1 MFKRVLIANRGEI
14 AVRIIRA
21 CRELGIETVAVYST
35 ADSESIHTKIADEKI
50 CIGPP
55 QVGKSYLNIAN
66 IISAAKITGS
76 DAVHPGYGFLAENS
90 NFAKE
95 CEKNEIAFIGP
106 RYDLMDIAGN
116 KFRAIEVMKENK
128 IPVIPGYEKG
138 LDDLRYAAKIAR
150 KIGYPVIIKASFG
163 GGGKGMRIAADDND
177 LKTLLPLAKSEAKNA
192 FGNDHVYIE
201 KYIRNPRHIEFQ
213 VIADNHGNIFSPG
226 LRECSIQ
233 RRHQKVIEE
242 APAINI
248 SRKTI
253 ELMEAT
259 VLRAAKALRYQN
271 LGTFEFLLDANE
283 NFYFIEINTRLQVE
297 HPVTEMTTGIDIV
310 KEQIKIS
317 NGNDISKLK
326 KEFFLSRTNSNGQY
340 AYGHAIEFR
349 INAEDPENDF
359 YPSPGKIDYIHF
371 PGGPGIRFDTFIQTG
386 SIILP
391 YYDSLIGKLIIWG
404 RDRNESLDRSF
415 GALTEFDIKGIKTT
429 IPFHLKI
436 LGNKNF
442 TEGNFST
449 SFIED
454 ENIL

>member
-35 ADSESIHTKIADEKI
+35 ADSESMHTEIADIKI

-55 QVGKSYLNIAN
+55 QVTKSYLNISN
-66 IISAAKITGS
+66 IISAAKITKS
-76 DAVHPGYGFLAENS
+76 DAIHPGYGFLAENS
-90 NFAKE
+90 LFAKE
-95 CEKNEIAFIGP
+95 CEKNEIIFIGP
-106 RYDLMDIAGN
+106 GYELMDIAGN
-116 KFRAIEVMKENK
+116 KSMAIEVMKKNK
-128 IPVIPGYEKG
+128 IPVIPGYDKG
-138 LDDLRYAAKIAR
+138 LDDPGFAVRTAR

-163 GGGKGMRIAADDND
+163 GGGKGMRIAADDKD
-177 LKTLLPLAKSEAKNA
+177 IKTLLPLAKSEAKNA
-192 FGNDHVYIE
+192 FGNDHVYLE
-201 KYIRNPRHIEFQ
+201 KYILHPRHIEFQ
-213 VIADNHGNIFSPG
+213 IIADNHGNVFSPG

-242 APAINI
+242 APPVNI
-248 SRKTI
+248 SRKTV

-259 VLRAAKALRYQN
+259 VLKAAKVLNYQN
-271 LGTFEFLLDANE
+271 LGTFEFLLDSKE

-297 HPVTEMTTGIDIV
+297 HPVTEMTTGIDLV

-317 NGNDISKLK
+317 SGNDISDIRKNYFSVK
-326 KEFFLSRTNSNGQY
+326 TNPDRQHAS
-340 AYGHAIEFR
+340 GHAIEFR

-359 YPSPGKIDYIHF
+359 MPSPGKIDYIHL
-371 PGGPGIRFDTFIQTG
+371 PGGPGVRFDTFIQCG
-386 SIILP
+386 STILP

-404 RDRNESLDRSF
+404 RDRNESLNRAL
-415 GALTEFDIKGIKTT
+415 GALKEFKIEGIKTT

-442 TEGNFST
+442 NEGNFST
-449 SFIED
+449 SFISD

>member
-35 ADSESIHTKIADEKI
+35 ADSESIHTKISDKKI

-55 QVGKSYLNIAN
+55 QVSKSYLNIAN

-76 DAVHPGYGFLAENS
+76 DAIHPGYGFLAENS
-90 NFAKE
+90 LFAKE
-95 CEKNEIAFIGP
+95 CGKNEIVFIGP
-106 RYDLMDIAGN
+106 GYNLMDIAGN
-116 KFRAIEVMKENK
+116 KSKAIALMKENK
-128 IPVIPGYEKG
+128 IPVIPGHEKR
-138 LDDLRYAAKIAR
+138 LDDLRYTVKIAK

-163 GGGKGMRIAADDND
+163 GGGKGMRIASDDND
-177 LKTLLPLAKSEAKNA
+177 LKTLLPLARSEAKNA

-201 KYIRNPRHIEFQ
+201 KYIKNPRHIEFQ
-213 VIADNHGNIFSPG
+213 IIADNYGNIFSPG
-226 LRECSIQ
+226 FRECSIQ

-253 ELMEAT
+253 ELMETT
-259 VLRAAKALRYQN
+259 VLKASRILKYQN
-271 LGTFEFLLDANE
+271 LGTFEFLLDSNE

-317 NGNDISKLK
+317 SGNDILDLK
-326 KEFFLSRTNSNGQY
+326 KNFLSSTKNSKGQN
-340 AYGHAIEFR
+340 ANGHAIEFR

-359 YPSPGKIDYIHF
+359 SPSPGKIDYVHI
-371 PGGPGIRFDTFIQTG
+371 PGGPGIRFDTFIETG
-386 SIILP
+386 SNILP
-391 YYDSLIGKLIIWG
+391 YYDSLIGKLIVWG
-404 RDRNESLDRSF
+404 RDRKESLDKSLS
-415 GALTEFDIKGIKTT
+415 ALKEFKIDGIKTT

-442 TEGNFST
+442 NEGNFST

-454 ENIL
+454 ENML